1 MREEADAVCAPVH
14 GGLDVN
20 GSRLL
25 REVSFDVL
33 AVIGHCPV

>member
-1 MREEADAVCAPVH
+1 MCAPVH

-33 AVIGHCPV
+33 AVIDGSLSRVTKELN